1 MNNIKLKSIINE
13 DLRKWFGKGK
23 TGSTTGGGWDRYNTK
38 GEKVGKC
45 GDADAGEPY
54 VACLSKEK
62 ADKLGPDGRASFVK
76 RKRAAQKKAGDA
88 KKGGEQFKGQKPVMV
103 KTKANEMQNSL
114 EEKLNLFLEKN
125 IPTDPEKWS
134 YAKSQAK
141 KKFDIYPCV
150 PLNSLAIT
158 CDGLKSY
165 DELILGE
172 NILTYNIQNDEL
184 EWKPIKNIHYYE
196 NADLM
201 EIKKSTG
208 FKFKC
213 TPNHKWVIKRDESR
227 EAELIEAK
235 DITTHMRIVFSSILK
250 NQNIKFDILNEN
262 WSKHDLWTNRI
273 VNMTPSEREVWL
285 SNAIVYDGWDK
296 GKSTKIDN
304 IQTFGFSQKNRDHLL
319 STIYAAFLNGYY
331 VSVNNFDNDVVSV
344 TIIRNKQ
351 THGTQNLI
359 KTYLDE
365 TEDVWCPETENG
377 TWVMMQNGWFTI
389 TGNSAYANGWAA
401 KKYKELGG
409 GWKKEK

>member
-1 MNNIKLKSIINE
+1 MKYKKNNI
-13 DLRKWFGKGK
+13 
-23 TGSTTGGGWDRYNTK
+23 
-38 GEKVGKC
+38 
-45 GDADAGEPY
+45 
-54 VACLSKEK
+54 
-62 ADKLGPDGRASFVK
+62 
-76 RKRAAQKKAGDA
+76 
-88 KKGGEQFKGQKPVMV
+88 
-103 KTKANEMQNSL
+103 

-125 IPTDPEKWS
+125 IPTNPEKWS

-141 KKFDIYPCV
+141 KKFDVYPCV

-172 NILTYNIQNDEL
+172 NILTYNIKNDEL

-250 NQNIKFDILNEN
+250 NQDIKFDILNEN

-285 SNAIVYDGWDK
+285 SSAIVYDGWDK

-304 IQTFGFSQKNRDHLL
+304 RQTFGFSQKNRDHLL